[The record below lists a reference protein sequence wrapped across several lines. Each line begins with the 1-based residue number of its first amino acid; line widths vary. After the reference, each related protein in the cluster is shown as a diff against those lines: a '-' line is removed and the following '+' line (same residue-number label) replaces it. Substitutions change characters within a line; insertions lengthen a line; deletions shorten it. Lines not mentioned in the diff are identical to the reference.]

1 MQNKAILQK
10 QGQVLGL
17 IHRDGIFTMHGSAS
31 HSVFLKILMHGSASE
46 TVFFFLKKN
55 PNADSRR
62 KVKLRNS

>member
-46 TVFFFLKKN
+46 SVFFFFKEK
-55 PNADSRR
+55 S
-62 KVKLRNS
+62 